1 MERAIQKIKTYRIL
15 DREVRLRMAHL
26 AEQIFVVCAYLV
38 NFQTPILK

>member
-1 MERAIQKIKTYRIL
+1 MERAIQRIKTYRIL
-15 DREVRLRMAHL
+15 DREVRLSMAHL